1 MEEQNTNIIAGAAYA
16 ALRHGGAP
24 PERARAQLSL
34 GRRQAVELEALFRKR
49 RDFPMRPR
57 FCRHDAHVKAVLA
70 QGAFAV
76 LPERPR

>member
-34 GRRQAVELEALFRKR
+34 GRGQAIKLEALFRRR

-57 FCRHDAHVKAVLA
+57 FCRHDLHVEAALA
-70 QGAFAV
+70 QGGCPV
-76 LPERPR
+76 LPERRR